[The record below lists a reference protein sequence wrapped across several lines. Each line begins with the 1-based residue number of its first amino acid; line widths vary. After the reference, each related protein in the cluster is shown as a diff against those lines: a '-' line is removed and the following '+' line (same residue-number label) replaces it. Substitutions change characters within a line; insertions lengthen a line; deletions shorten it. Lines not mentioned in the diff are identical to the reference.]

1 MTRFT
6 LKLALVRINSLGCSV
21 SSPLL
26 NGMLDMRKFKFI
38 GGKEK
43 VLDKKPFLE
52 MDYGT
57 VHIALTSVNVFQ
69 ANVCHAD

>member
-1 MTRFT
+1 
-6 LKLALVRINSLGCSV
+6 
-21 SSPLL
+21 
-26 NGMLDMRKFKFI
+26 MLDMRKFKFI

-43 VLDKKPFLE
+43 VLDRKPFLE

-69 ANVCHAD
+69 ANICHAD